1 MVCRV
6 RRSHRP
12 EFVIADESDDIA
24 LERALPPN
32 LQTVSEALQP
42 PNPPTPRLEV
52 WCYLEDMGNVRR
64 QIPVKTGQRQMQL
77 RFLAYTAISV
87 PVIVGAFVAG
97 VVFERQ
103 RAQTWSQQQP
113 PALASTPDQAGTAP
127 KAEQDPA
134 PYQEAASK
142 AEQDRAL
149 QPEQASRQEKIT
161 QGMQAIEAAWRV
173 AIYAEHLFAVKTGVC
188 YGARFIRRGADVR
201 ADLAQMD
208 GIADPQV
215 GVIRI
220 TGMTAANQPTGKQS
234 CFASI
239 AEALAANRRSSE
251 SLEPIDATFT
261 YKISNNE
268 IRLNRIA
275 SEPAWLA
282 IAINDNLRLQLGSW
296 KDISTQQIDPN

>member
-1 MVCRV
+1 
-6 RRSHRP
+6 
-12 EFVIADESDDIA
+12 
-24 LERALPPN
+24 
-32 LQTVSEALQP
+32 
-42 PNPPTPRLEV
+42 
-52 WCYLEDMGNVRR
+52 
-64 QIPVKTGQRQMQL
+64 MQL

-87 PVIVGAFVAG
+87 PVVVAAFVAG

-113 PALASTPDQAGTAP
+113 PAMASTPGQAGTAP

-134 PYQEAASK
+134 PHQEAASK
-142 AEQDRAL
+142 GEQDRAP

-173 AIYAEHLFAVKTGVC
+173 AIYAEHLLAVKIGAC

-201 ADLAQMD
+201 TELAKMD
-208 GIADPQV
+208 DIADPHV

-220 TGMTAANQPTGKQS
+220 TGMTAVNQATGKPS

-251 SLEPIDATFT
+251 SLEPVDATLT
-261 YKISNNE
+261 YKITNNE
-268 IRLNRIA
+268 IRLDRIE
-275 SEPAWLA
+275 SEPAWVA
-282 IAINDNLRLQLGSW
+282 IAINDNVRLQLGAW
-296 KDISTQQIDPN
+296 KAVSIQQLDPN